1 MKSLTRR
8 SFLRRSLTASAAA
21 LASPALAAPAP
32 ASEIDVVIVGAGA
45 AGIAAARRIA
55 AAGRRFVLVE
65 ASDHVGG
72 RCVTDTRTF
81 GVPFD
86 RGAHTI
92 YGPDSA
98 NPLIRLAPRSAVEI
112 YPAPSG
118 QKVRIGRRNAREGE
132 LEDFLAA
139 LVRANRAIGDASRR
153 SDNAAALGLPRDL
166 GEWRGAV
173 EFVLG
178 PYNTGKE
185 LNETS
190 AVDFAPMME
199 RDTGFYCRQ
208 GFGALIAKLAEGV
221 PVQLN
226 TPVQAI
232 DTGNRQNRVEVKSP
246 RGTIVARFGIVTVST
261 EVLNSGKIKF
271 ESERPVRHLEAASR
285 LKLGS
290 YDRIALELP
299 GSPLGLQR
307 DDVMFEKTDGIRTA
321 ALLANVGGS
330 SLVTIDVAGK
340 FGRELSGQGD
350 KAMIDFSIDW
360 LTGLFGAD
368 IRKALKRT
376 AVTHW
381 NADQWTLGAVSTAS
395 PGAQSMRRVLAEPMR
410 DRLFFAAEAA
420 HETLWGTVNGAWE
433 TGERAAEGVLRRL
446 GVLKAPEEPRP
457 QQRQQRKRS

>member
-1 MKSLTRR
+1 MKPITRR
-8 SFLRRSLTASAAA
+8 SFLRRALAASTAAV
-21 LASPALAAPAP
+21 ASPALAAPVP
-32 ASEIDVVIVGAGA
+32 AGEIDVVIVGAGA

-72 RCVTDTRTF
+72 RCVTDTRSF
-81 GVPFD
+81 EVPFD

-92 YGPDSA
+92 YGPDNA
-98 NPLIRLAPRSAVEI
+98 NPLIRLAPRGAIEI

-132 LEDFLAA
+132 LEDFLAT

-153 SDNAAALGLPRDL
+153 GDGAASLGLPRDL

-185 LNETS
+185 LNEIS
-190 AVDFAPMME
+190 SVDFARMVE

-208 GFGALIAKLAEGV
+208 GFGALLTKLAEGV

-226 TPVQAI
+226 TPVQSI

-246 RGTIVARFGIVTVST
+246 RGAIAARFGIVTVST
-261 EVLNSGKIKF
+261 EMLNSGNIKF
-271 ESERPVRHLEAASR
+271 ESERPIRQLEAASR

-290 YDRIALELP
+290 CDRIALELP
-299 GSPLGLQR
+299 GNPLGLQR
-307 DDVMFEKTDGIRTA
+307 DDFMFEKADGNRTA
-321 ALLANVGGS
+321 ALMANVGGS

-340 FGRELSGQGD
+340 FGRDLSAQGE
-350 KAMIDFSIDW
+350 KAMTDFAIDW
-360 LTGLFGAD
+360 LTRLFGAD
-368 IRKALKRT
+368 IRKAVKRS
-376 AVTHW
+376 AVTQW
-381 NADQWTLGAVSTAS
+381 NADPWTLGAISTAS
-395 PGAQSMRRVLAEPMR
+395 PGAQTARRALAEPMR
-410 DRLFFAAEAA
+410 DRLFFAGEAT

-433 TGERAAEGVLRRL
+433 SGERAAEGVLRRL
-446 GVLKAPEEPRP
+446 GVLKDPVEPKPAQRP
-457 QQRQQRKRS
+457 QRKRS